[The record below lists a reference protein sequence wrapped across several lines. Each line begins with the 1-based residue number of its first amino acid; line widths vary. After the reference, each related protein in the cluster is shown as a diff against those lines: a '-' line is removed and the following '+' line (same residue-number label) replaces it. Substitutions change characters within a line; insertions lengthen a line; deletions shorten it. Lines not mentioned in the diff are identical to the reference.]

1 MIYQCLYCPFSTERK
16 YNLKVHEER
25 KHRRNIEFKE
35 EVNEELDEES
45 SVSDLKDMKAHRD
58 ISILDVDMSR
68 NGEKRSFSDIA
79 TDLNDTIIFLE
90 GLKDEYL
97 EALPQLRKLKGCDL
111 KTALNDYAVL
121 KANVALVTTGLE
133 EDSGRKVET
142 TDNVSDEE
150 DTDSSSSDPDERD
163 ASTDDNSSDEESSK
177 SSMQDDDEKEDVEDA
192 DTDTEEEEKN
202 SGDVTDDESSKSSM
216 QDDDE
221 EEDAEDTDTYTEEE
235 GKNSID
241 VTDDE
246 NEENLEVDNVEQ
258 SKGDYWDFVQEAEHF
273 VKQRD
278 KKLMEK
284 LIRKMNGYYAA
295 MYEHDSKYLESMKQ
309 VYKDIRK
316 VKSQVRQGGVGYL
329 SLCSKRKIASMC
341 LSAKLLKDIFDEKE
355 TAFKSICPNHFR
367 RFIKRVGYNAEKLND
382 PNISTHMKRR
392 LLQKGDICRGILDG
406 MLEFL
411 IPFMKK

>member
-25 KHRRNIEFKE
+25 KHRRNIEYKE
-35 EVNEELDEES
+35 EVNEELDEER
-45 SVSDLKDMKAHRD
+45 SVSDLKDIKAHRD
-58 ISILDVDMSR
+58 ISILDVDTSR

-79 TDLNDTIIFLE
+79 TDLNDTIIFVE

-133 EDSGRKVET
+133 EDSGKKVDT

-150 DTDSSSSDPDERD
+150 DTDNSSSDPDERD
-163 ASTDDNSSDEESSK
+163 ASTDDNSSDEESIK
-177 SSMQDDDEKEDVEDA
+177 SSLQDDDEEEDVED
-192 DTDTEEEEKN
+192 
-202 SGDVTDDESSKSSM
+202 SVDESSESSM

-221 EEDAEDTDTYTEEE
+221 EEDIEDTDTEEE
-235 GKNSID
+235 DRSSGD
-241 VTDDE
+241 ETDDE
-246 NEENLEVDNVEQ
+246 NEDNMEVNNVEQ
-258 SKGDYWDFVQEAEHF
+258 YKGDYWDFVQEAEYF

-284 LIRKMNGYYAA
+284 LIRKMKGYYAA
-295 MYEHDSKYLESMKQ
+295 MYEHDSKDLESMKQ

-316 VKSQVRQGGVGYL
+316 VKSQVRQDGVGYL

-355 TAFKSICPNHFR
+355 TAFKSICPNHFH
-367 RFIKRVGYNAEKLND
+367 RFMKRVGYNAEKLND
-382 PNISTHMKRR
+382 QNISTHMKRR